1 VHNEAFANEEN
12 FKRHMNE
19 WVPKISE
26 CLEKIAE
33 VNKTR
38 TFPVMEE
45 QKAILERFGTELEFY
60 DNY

>member
-1 VHNEAFANEEN
+1 
-12 FKRHMNE
+12 MNE

-33 VNKTR
+33 ANKIR
-38 TFPVMEE
+38 TFPVTEE